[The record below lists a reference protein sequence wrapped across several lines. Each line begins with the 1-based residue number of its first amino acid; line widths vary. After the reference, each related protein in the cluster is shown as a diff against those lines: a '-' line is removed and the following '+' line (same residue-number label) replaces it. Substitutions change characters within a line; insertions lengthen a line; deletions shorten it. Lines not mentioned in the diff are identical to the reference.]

1 MTREEIE
8 RVLKEELRLTQ
19 SEGAPEVWGGS
30 TIIPEL
36 ATQQLFPIIIH
47 LVDDQAVAV
56 GINLGLKVDRNQE
69 AVYEYLLEIN
79 GKIALGEFLL
89 DDETRISIGAEMSCG
104 TSTDSYFSREELAL
118 MVKVL
123 FDAVKEHY
131 NQILQ
136 MIHGGARKEP
146 GGLLKWL
153 KSARERR

>member
-8 RVLKEELRLTQ
+8 RVLKEELRLT
-19 SEGAPEVWGGS
+19 EAAPGVWIGRNGIS
-30 TIIPEL
+30 GL
-36 ATQQLFPIIIH
+36 ATMQPFLIMVRLIENR
-47 LVDDQAVAV
+47 AVAV
-56 GINLGLKVDRNQE
+56 GINLGLRVDGNYE
-69 AVYEYLLEIN
+69 AVYEYLLEAT
-79 GKIALGEFLL
+79 GKIALGKFFV
-89 DDETRISIGAEMSCG
+89 DDEGRISMGVEMPCG